1 MKIIDELEQFY
12 TAEAQ
17 KYAQTR
23 RKHRPD
29 GERLLE
35 VLKNLEMRSP
45 KLLELGCGSGRL
57 ISYLDQAW
65 ERKFAYTGV
74 DLSSGLLKYAKE
86 ANPGRKFVC
95 SEMTSFLEGC
105 KQESF
110 DAVVACASFQHIP
123 SAKARLA
130 VMKNAYRALRYEG
143 LLVMTNRA
151 FSEWFL
157 RKHWKVVL
165 QSGLKAVFTLGTA
178 DWRDVMIPWK
188 AKKQVYHRY
197 YHLFGLEEL
206 EKLAEMAGFWVE
218 ECHFLDKGGKKV
230 EDWHKANNSFLVARK
245 VICKG

>member
-35 VLKNLEMRSP
+35 VLESLEMKSP

-57 ISYLDQAW
+57 VSYLDQAW

-74 DLSSGLLKYAKE
+74 DLS
-86 ANPGRKFVC
+86 PGQFIC

-123 SAKARLA
+123 
-130 VMKNAYRALRYEG
+130 
-143 LLVMTNRA
+143 
-151 FSEWFL
+151 
-157 RKHWKVVL
+157 
-165 QSGLKAVFTLGTA
+165 
-178 DWRDVMIPWK
+178 
-188 AKKQVYHRY
+188 
-197 YHLFGLEEL
+197 
-206 EKLAEMAGFWVE
+206 
-218 ECHFLDKGGKKV
+218 
-230 EDWHKANNSFLVARK
+230 
-245 VICKG
+245 

>member
-17 KYAQTR
+17 KYTQTR

-35 VLKNLEMRSP
+35 VLESLEMRSP

-65 ERKFAYTGV
+65 ERKFSYTGV

-86 ANPGRKFVC
+86 ANPGRKFIC

-110 DAVVACASFQHIP
+110 DVVVACASFQHIP
-123 SAKARLA
+123 
-130 VMKNAYRALRYEG
+130 
-143 LLVMTNRA
+143 
-151 FSEWFL
+151 
-157 RKHWKVVL
+157 
-165 QSGLKAVFTLGTA
+165 
-178 DWRDVMIPWK
+178 
-188 AKKQVYHRY
+188 
-197 YHLFGLEEL
+197 
-206 EKLAEMAGFWVE
+206 
-218 ECHFLDKGGKKV
+218 
-230 EDWHKANNSFLVARK
+230 
-245 VICKG
+245 